1 MTEHPAASATLS
13 LEEERDFDRFVTAR
27 GGRLWRAAWLLTG
40 DRHKAEDLVQTA
52 LAKSFA
58 RYPALGD
65 DESFEAYVRT
75 VIYRTYVSW
84 WRRCWNGEVPTDAP
98 GESVGGS
105 GATGGA
111 DRVDLARALAQLPK
125 MQRAVLVLRFFEDR
139 SVAETAALLGIAEGT
154 VKTHTSRGC
163 ATLRG
168 STHLAEEAP
177 HVRHP

>member
-13 LEEERDFDRFVTAR
+13 LEEERDFDRFVTVR

-52 LAKSFA
+52 LARSYP
-58 RYPALGD
+58 RYVSLGD

-75 VIYRTYVSW
+75 AIYRTYVSW
-84 WRRCWNGEVPTDAP
+84 WRRRWNGEVPTETPVEP
-98 GESVGGS
+98 GGGLRQAD
-105 GATGGA
+105 GAE
-111 DRVDLARALAQLPK
+111 RVDLVRALAELPK

-168 STHLAEEAP
+168 SN
-177 HVRHP
+177 HVREHHV